1 MEAGEWV
8 LPPPPLR
15 ADWPALSSERHLA
28 RVICL
33 QDRLGGL
40 WKWRAGLLFIQ
51 EKNQQFGQCMVCT
64 QESVI
69 QQFQLSSDHMPRVV
83 FLVKVRG
90 ILAKISS
97 MGASQVA
104 QW

>member
-1 MEAGEWV
+1 
-8 LPPPPLR
+8 
-15 ADWPALSSERHLA
+15 
-28 RVICL
+28 
-33 QDRLGGL
+33 
-40 WKWRAGLLFIQ
+40 
-51 EKNQQFGQCMVCT
+51 MVCT